1 VDWTETEPVESG
13 RDGGFFRTRF
23 RGGVITRSASSKEL
37 PNLPAP
43 YEPPPCPCPVC
54 RLSPPA
60 VPYTTVDSRNY
71 LRCGNCDAKFLDP
84 KHRLPLDLEKQR
96 YELHENDAQNDGYR
110 KFLATLLDPLLL
122 RLVEG
127 GSERALDG
135 STGDTTDIEK
145 TKKGDNS
152 ALEGSGGS
160 SDKKKKLVGLDYGCG
175 PGPVLGLML
184 RENGFELIDWDPIFV
199 PDDSAIALG
208 KSDAYDFITCTE
220 VAEHFYDPSRE
231 FDTMN
236 RLLKHGGVL
245 AVLTSFQP
253 TEKADF
259 EKWHYIRDPTHVVF
273 YSKLTFEKLAEE
285 RGWVDVSF
293 PGKNV
298 VIARTSGA
306 RIANSTIPEKL
317 FHDDDDDVQV
327 LNDDGQEKDAKKAVG
342 RRELIATTTA
352 NFGTVLSYG
361 AVLAGCAHTAY
372 VAANRTK

>member
-1 VDWTETEPVESG
+1 MPLTGQRAIPLTLRKPKRAITVPLRGPVEVV
-13 RDGGFFRTRF
+13 T
-23 RGGVITRSASSKEL
+23 
-37 PNLPAP
+37 
-43 YEPPPCPCPVC
+43 
-54 RLSPPA
+54 
-60 VPYTTVDSRNY
+60 
-71 LRCGNCDAKFLDP
+71 
-84 KHRLPLDLEKQR
+84 
-96 YELHENDAQNDGYR
+96 
-110 KFLATLLDPLLL
+110 
-122 RLVEG
+122 
-127 GSERALDG
+127 
-135 STGDTTDIEK
+135 
-145 TKKGDNS
+145 
-152 ALEGSGGS
+152 
-160 SDKKKKLVGLDYGCG
+160 KKKKLVGLDYGCG

-352 NFGTVLSYG
+352 KFGTVLSYG